1 MPRNL
6 FSAKIVIL
14 VGLVYFLNVFFDK
27 TVIFLFII
35 NKKRKEKVGLAVKQT
50 DFILFF
56 SKTM

>member
-1 MPRNL
+1 M
-6 FSAKIVIL
+6 
-14 VGLVYFLNVFFDK
+14 FFDK

-56 SKTM
+56 SKTMLEKQSFY